1 MTDIVTTQNDTI
13 VTTVDDNISIV
24 TAAAQGPT
32 GPAGGGAG
40 SGNTTYMQD
49 LEPTNPNVGDTWYHN
64 LSGVI
69 KFYDGAVWQPIA
81 IDGGTF

>member
-1 MTDIVTTQNDTI
+1 MVYGGTEAIVVEAGVQ
-13 VTTVDDNISIV
+13 
-24 TAAAQGPT
+24 
-32 GPAGGGAG
+32 GPAGADGG
-40 SGNTTYMQD
+40 GNTTYMQD
-49 LEPTNPNVGDTWYHN
+49 LEPTNPSVGDTWYHN